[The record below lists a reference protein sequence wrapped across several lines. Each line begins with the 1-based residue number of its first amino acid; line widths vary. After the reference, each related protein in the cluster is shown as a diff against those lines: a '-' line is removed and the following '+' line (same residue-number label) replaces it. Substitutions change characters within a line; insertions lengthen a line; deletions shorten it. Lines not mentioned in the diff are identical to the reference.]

1 VLILL
6 VMTLVGL
13 PLAHILFPRLPSR
26 GYLLAKPLGLL
37 AFSFV
42 SWLLLFTGAFANG
55 RSYQMIVLFA
65 LVLAALAAYRSLPNL
80 AAELRARQWQI
91 ILGEAVFA
99 VAFLLFALY
108 RARNPDIA
116 GTEKPMEFAM
126 LSSVMR
132 SPTFP
137 PIDPWLSGL
146 PVNYYYFGYS
156 MGGALANLAGTAA
169 AIAFNLSLITVF
181 ALTALVTFSLGHDL
195 LALARDKST
204 AIERN
209 VTGGLAA
216 VLVLFAGNLAGYRFV
231 IEPDFRNEDF
241 WRGIGWNASRVLQ
254 SSNEAGELLDYTI
267 NEFPAFSFVLGD
279 LHPHVMAL
287 PFTMLATAIAL
298 SWFLAWGDK
307 TSSFR
312 ETIPLAAGTALLLG
326 ALNVI
331 NPWDFPSFAVL
342 VALAGLTGVYFFGD
356 RRRWTDL
363 VIHLVA
369 VVGLSLLLYIPYHLH
384 FEPFISQLGL
394 VSVRSAVGPFVIIFG
409 FWIVAAVLLLAHRL
423 GRDSL
428 SGRWM
433 VLAVGVVVVVLWVS
447 NFPVGV
453 LILCTLLAAAMAYLG
468 VRRSD
473 GEPGRAALPLIFFA
487 GFGLAAVPEIV
498 FVDDFF
504 GPPYE
509 RMNTVFKI
517 YFQAW
522 PLLAVASAPAL
533 YLFLRRVWRR
543 SGETGAL
550 ATGATALVAV
560 MFFVAVIYPFAAGGA
575 RIAGNQPATLDGL
588 AFARRNWPAEVDAVE
603 WLRAEAP
610 AGSVVLEAVG
620 NAYTDFARVSAWTG
634 IPTVIGWDQHEA
646 LWRGDRQEVDPR
658 VVDVDAIYQGRG
670 RGETLDL
677 LHKYDVRYVF
687 VGRLEREKYGLDV
700 ATRFTGFPML
710 FEIRGEVSIF
720 GVPLSTPGG

>member
-1 VLILL
+1 
-6 VMTLVGL
+6 MTLVGL
-13 PLAHILFPRLPSR
+13 PITHLLFPRLPSR

-37 AFSFV
+37 IFSFV
-42 SWLLLFTGAFANG
+42 SWLLLFTGTFANG
-55 RSYQMIVLFA
+55 RSYLLIVLFV
-65 LVLAALAAYRSLPNL
+65 LMLAALVAYGRLPDL
-80 AAELRARQWQI
+80 AAEVRARRSQI
-91 ILGEAVFA
+91 ILGEVVFA

-137 PIDPWLSGL
+137 PIDPWLSGFA
-146 PVNYYYFGYS
+146 VNYYYFGYFI
-156 MGGALANLAGTAA
+156 GGALANLAGTDAA
-169 AIAFNLSLITVF
+169 LAFNLSLITVF
-181 ALTALVTFSLGHDL
+181 ALTAVVTFSLGHDL
-195 LALARDKST
+195 LALYRGGSS

-216 VLVLFAGNLAGYRFV
+216 IFVLVAGNLSGYRFV
-231 IEPDFRNEDF
+231 IDPEFRSEDF

-254 SSNEAGELLDYTI
+254 RTDEAGELQDYTI

-287 PFTMLATAIAL
+287 PFTMLTAAVAL
-298 SWFLAWGDK
+298 SWLLAWSEKGS
-307 TSSFR
+307 TYR
-312 ETIPLAAGTALLLG
+312 ETIALGVGTALLLG

-331 NPWDFPSFAVL
+331 NPWDFPSFT
-342 VALAGLTGVYFFGD
+342 ALIAIAGLTGLYFFGD

-363 VIHLVA
+363 LIHLAA
-369 VVGLSLLLYIPYHLH
+369 VVALALLLYIPFHLH
-384 FEPFISQLGL
+384 FEPFISQLGR
-394 VSVRSAVGPFVIIFG
+394 VAVRSEAGPFVIIFG
-409 FWIVAAVLLLAHRL
+409 FWIVAALLLLAHRL
-423 GRDSL
+423 GREGLFD
-428 SGRWM
+428 RWT
-433 VLAVGVVVVVLWVS
+433 VLAVGSAVVVLWLTDL
-447 NFPVGV
+447 PAGV
-453 LILCTLLAAAMAYLG
+453 IILCFLMAATMAFLG

-473 GEPGRAALPLIFFA
+473 GDPGRVALPLVFFA

-533 YLFLRRVWRR
+533 YLFLRGVWKRAD
-543 SGETGAL
+543 ETGAL
-550 ATGATALVAV
+550 ATGATAVVAV
-560 MFFVAVIYPFAAGGA
+560 LFFLALIYPFAAGRA
-575 RIAGNQPATLDGL
+575 RIGGGQPATLDGL
-588 AFARRNWPAEVDAVE
+588 AFARRNWPAEVEAAE
-603 WLRAEAP
+603 WLRAAAP
-610 AGSVVLEAVG
+610 ADSVVLEAAG
-620 NAYTDFARVSAWTG
+620 QAYTDYARVSAWTG

-658 VVDVDAIYQGRG
+658 VADVDAIYQGAG
-670 RGETLDL
+670 RNETLGR

-700 ATRFTGFPML
+700 ATRFTGFPLL